1 MDPMII
7 ISLFCGVGGEDGGD
21 LWFLVKWWCF
31 FSCSWVAQQALF
43 GLGGDVLIYQMQGCC
58 LGITLK
64 KTNLLM
70 VGYPCLSG

>member
-1 MDPMII
+1 MEVIYGSWSND
-7 ISLFCGVGGEDGGD
+7 GV
-21 LWFLVKWWCF
+21 F

-43 GLGGDVLIYQMQGCC
+43 GLGGDVLIYQVQGCC